1 MIGPAL
7 EERLALIRPSAPGQK
22 QPAAA
27 AHRPAADPEVQAF
40 SALFAP
46 AGRRVHVGD
55 QARADRLAP
64 GVPPGALLHL
74 AVPVVLTEASPLYST
89 LAFTPADANDPATG
103 LVETYALMSVN
114 LPAALTVASRVEYG
128 PASGE
133 GEALTA
139 LAWTL
144 LVAGSPTL
152 VLDRWVTGASDPNVA
167 VRFARA
173 HVAPAPATA
182 RAPRAPESLQK
193 AMKGILSQSA
203 TRHPYYWA
211 GYLVIG
217 R

>member
-1 MIGPAL
+1 M
-7 EERLALIRPSAPGQK
+7 
-22 QPAAA
+22 
-27 AHRPAADPEVQAF
+27 QAF

-46 AGRRVHVGD
+46 ASRKVYVGE
-55 QARADRLAP
+55 QARSDRLAP

-89 LAFTPADANDPATG
+89 LAFTPTDAGDATTG
-103 LVETYALMSVN
+103 LVETYALMFVN
-114 LPAALTVASRVEYG
+114 LPAGLTVASRVEYG

-144 LVAGSPTL
+144 LVGGSPTL

-173 HVAPAPATA
+173 HVAPPTAPARAAA
-182 RAPRAPESLQK
+182 RPGVAAESDERDPVPASHAASVLLGGVSGDWQVTIK
-193 AMKGILSQSA
+193 IA
-203 TRHPYYWA
+203 TM
-211 GYLVIG
+211 
-217 R
+217 